1 MTSADVLFTQRH
13 IIKTY
18 TLSGSIFFTVQ
29 ISMAMVKVSSVD
41 VLYMQRHIIGTYT
54 IKN

>member
-18 TLSGSIFFTVQ
+18 TLSGAYFYGADINGDG
-29 ISMAMVKVSSVD
+29 KVSSVD